1 MNRKSLILFFIAI
14 VFLVSC
20 QSNSSNGTLNDKK
33 LKLQDHAK
41 GAYPRYYERVSKE
54 TASKALPFPMNLPKK
69 LPFKVVLTTY
79 QISDW
84 GEKRNIL
91 LDTVFYPKQ
100 EGKNVY
106 LAYRVSNFLPKGEE
120 KTTKAKVK
128 LENGTEAYF
137 SGNAD
142 LPILLWEED
151 GLFHKMEYLIREGS
165 DSKKEKEKLLKA
177 ASSVYDNK

>member
-20 QSNSSNGTLNDKK
+20 QSNSDGTLNDKK

-41 GAYPRYYERVSKE
+41 GKYPRYYEPVSKE
-54 TASKALPFPMNLPKK
+54 IASKALPFSMNLPKK

-91 LDTVFYPKQ
+91 LDTVFYPRQ

-106 LAYRVSNFLPKGEE
+106 LAYRISNFLPQGEE
-120 KTTKAKVK
+120 ETSKEKVE
-128 LENGTEAYF
+128 LENGTKAYF
-137 SGNAD
+137 SGNTD
-142 LPILLWEED
+142 LPMLIWEED
-151 GLFHKMEYLIREGS
+151 GLYHKMEYLIREGT
-165 DSKKEKEKLLKA
+165 DSEKEKKKLLEA
-177 ASSVYDNK
+177 ASSIYE